1 MTLCRVVGTVVS
13 TVKHPTYK
21 GLKLYVVQPVDSDD
35 RPTDPS
41 FLAVD
46 TVQSG
51 PGDLVL
57 VLSEGNGARQIL
69 REKVLPIRS
78 LVVGIVDAVD
88 ARIPAGVPEGAIAR
102 GDA

>member
-1 MTLCRVVGTVVS
+1 MTLCRVTGTVVS

-21 GLKLYVVQPVDSDD
+21 GLKLYVVQPVDDAG

-46 TVQSG
+46 QVQSG
-51 PGDLVL
+51 IGDLVL

-69 REKVLPIRS
+69 KEKVLPIRS
-78 LVVGIVDAVD
+78 IIVGVVDAVD
-88 ARIPAGVPEGAIAR
+88 AVAMTQVEGTQGAG
-102 GDA
+102 